1 MTEENNLKKKVSGD
15 DYISSLRN
23 RGLKVY
29 FFGKEVEEAVDNK
42 IILLLYSILNY

>member
-1 MTEENNLKKKVSGD
+1 MTEENNPKKIVSGD

-29 FFGKEVEEAVDNK
+29 FFGEEVEEPVDNK
-42 IILLLYSILNY
+42 IKLFLYSILNY